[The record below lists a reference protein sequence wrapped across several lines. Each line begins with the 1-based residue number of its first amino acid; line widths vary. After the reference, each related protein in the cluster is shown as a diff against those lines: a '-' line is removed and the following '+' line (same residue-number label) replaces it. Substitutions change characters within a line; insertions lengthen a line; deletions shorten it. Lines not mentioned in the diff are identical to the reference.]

1 MKYKLDIFDFD
12 GTLAESFP
20 FFLATVNE
28 LACVHKFNR
37 IDSAELDTL
46 RRYGARAAG
55 SRGSSAVDRAARR
68 TKLQPNHGREDRP
81 DSAVCGR
88 GRHAAQSNA
97 YENIRHVLTPE
108 IADLMVRPQCS
119 TSLFGKSTRVR
130 NILRHTGVLPNEAI
144 FIGDEIRDMDAAH
157 DAGVHFGA
165 VTWGYTSADA
175 RVERSP
181 AEVFAS
187 VDEIVAKIT
196 RPAS

>member
-1 MKYKLDIFDFD
+1 MGLPLWIAPLV
-12 GTLAESFP
+12 GRSFNHITAGKIDQIP
-20 FFLATVNE
+20 LFAGVDAMLRALREYGVALSVAT
-28 LACVHKFNR
+28 
-37 IDSAELDTL
+37 
-46 RRYGARAAG
+46 
-55 SRGSSAVDRAARR
+55 
-68 TKLQPNHGREDRP
+68 
-81 DSAVCGR
+81 
-88 GRHAAQSNA
+88 SNA

-130 NILRHTGVLPNEAI
+130 NILRHTGVLPNKAI